1 MSLLGCFL
9 TLCLL
14 GQVWNKH
21 LLIETEPEVKS
32 QEQGEIEDVIESKN
46 KKEDDTESR
55 LLELLDEEDAEIL
68 KKMPKEEKKTVLKQ
82 VEEVF
87 ANDAVSDYQFVNRNR
102 KRNKIIY
109 PNTVIIR
116 DTSGNVS
123 VKYDTTRQY
132 ITLDL
137 EYWSLT
143 ILFVNI

>member
-1 MSLLGCFL
+1 MSLLGCVL
-9 TLCLL
+9 TTCLL

-82 VEEVF
+82 VGDVF
-87 ANDAVSDYQFVNRNR
+87 ANDDAGSDYQFGNRR
-102 KRNKIIY
+102 DRDATKRRKKKRN
-109 PNTVIIR
+109 
-116 DTSGNVS
+116 
-123 VKYDTTRQY
+123 
-132 ITLDL
+132 
-137 EYWSLT
+137 
-143 ILFVNI
+143 